1 MIKIISIS
9 LFLVVAAI
17 SFGFYQYFRPAVNIK
32 NIDPKFSFYANE
44 LKEQL
49 TDNIQVMK
57 KFGNSVIII
66 EGNISSFEKANT
78 TTVLIDSVVRC
89 ELEKGCELK
98 AHKGRIRI
106 KGILGGYD
114 DLFGEALLIKCQIE
128 EINEIDN

>member
-1 MIKIISIS
+1 MKKIISIS
-9 LFLVVAAI
+9 VLLVIAVI
-17 SFGFYQYFRPAVNIK
+17 SFGFYEYYRGPLNIK
-32 NIDPKFSFYANE
+32 NIHPKFSFSANE

-78 TTVLIDSVVRC
+78 TTVFIDSVVRC
-89 ELEKGCELK
+89 ELEKDCELK
-98 AHKGRIRI
+98 VKEGKIRI

-114 DLFGEALLIKCQIE
+114 DLFGEALLVKCQIE
-128 EINEIDN
+128 EINEIDK